1 MTTAPLDGT
10 LVARSTGE
18 RLLLAIGLPVLA
30 AAVAE
35 AVNLLAPAV
44 AGLPWAPLQGPFRLV
59 ARLPEPYT
67 TIGAL
72 LLGVLVGLL
81 LAMVA
86 AAEEVTV
93 RVGDAAVTITRD
105 KSVRTVP
112 RAEVGAVFVADGD
125 LVLLGAGTE
134 ELARQSVDLDTGK
147 LRAAFVRH
155 GYPWHADGD
164 PHRERYRRWVPGLP
178 ELPAGADA
186 LLKARARVVGK
197 DADDAAELRSEL
209 AALGVVVSD
218 RDGRQHY
225 RLSPPH
231 RSRVP
236 D

>member
-1 MTTAPLDGT
+1 MTTDPHDGT

-18 RLLLAIGLPVLA
+18 RLLLAVGLPVLA

-67 TIGAL
+67 TIGAV

-81 LAMVA
+81 LALVA
-86 AAEEVTV
+86 AAEEVAV
-93 RVGDAAVTITRD
+93 RVSDAAVTITRD
-105 KSVRTVP
+105 KAVRTVR
-112 RAEVGAVFVADGD
+112 RAEIGAVFVADGD

-134 ELARQSVDLDTGK
+134 ELARQSVDLDAGK
-147 LRAAFVRH
+147 LGAAFVRH
-155 GYPWHADGD
+155 GYPWHPDGD
-164 PHRERYRRWVPGLP
+164 PHSEQYRRWVPGLP
-178 ELPAGADA
+178 ELPAAADA
-186 LLKARARVVGK
+186 LLTARAGVVGK
-197 DADDAAELRSEL
+197 DADDAAELRTEL

-225 RLSPPH
+225 RLSPPR
-231 RSRVP
+231 RSPVP